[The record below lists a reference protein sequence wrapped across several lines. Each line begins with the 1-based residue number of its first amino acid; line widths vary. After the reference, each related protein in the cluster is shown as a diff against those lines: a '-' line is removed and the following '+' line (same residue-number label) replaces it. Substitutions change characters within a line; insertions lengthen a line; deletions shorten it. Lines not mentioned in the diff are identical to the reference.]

1 VKQSLD
7 LIDRVG
13 GKVTG
18 VVLNDVNLSD
28 FAQNYYYTY
37 HSYEYGTYAEESV
50 ERAG

>member
-18 VVLNDVNLSD
+18 VVLNDVNLAD

-37 HSYEYGTYAEESV
+37 HSYECGTYAEETV